1 MRITRRQLRRV
12 IREQIEISLIN
23 ESTEHLN
30 LPPTEEDPEDT
41 RTTQDII
48 DEVEGMWPDALAE
61 AEAYIRDPEYRRR
74 VVDKGYVSEEDFD
87 DFLDDVVSTF
97 ERTELLFDE
106 AGRNQD
112 AEATIVFTLRSSSYA
127 EQLQEVPEIS
137 INTENFRKRSPEIML
152 DILVHELTHVEE
164 ALLNAKAG
172 EATDVSAAFKD
183 ELLSIIHDQ
192 GSYRTQ
198 NRVRFDL
205 SDRESRETFATQVSI
220 FDRELYFDENSINEM
235 SVQELRNRLRELRAS
250 GVPMPEALAD
260 GEDMMWNELVEKYGE
275 IASQFLIAID
285 YSKDLGFLLDQVD
298 SIAQVSSDAGPSL
311 A

>member
-30 LPPTEEDPEDT
+30 LPPAEEDPEDT

-198 NRVRFDL
+198 NRARFDL
-205 SDRESRETFATQVSI
+205 SDRESRETFATQVNI

-250 GVPMPEALAD
+250 GVPMSEALAD

-285 YSKDLGFLLDQVD
+285 YSKDLGFLLDQID

>member
-1 MRITRRQLRRV
+1 MRITLRQLRRV
-12 IREQIEISLIN
+12 IREQIERSLTN

-30 LPPTEEDPEDT
+30 LPPVEQDPEDT
-41 RTTQDII
+41 RTTQDIV

-87 DFLDDVVSTF
+87 DFLDDVVDAF

-112 AEATIVFTLRSSSYA
+112 AEASIMFTLRSSSYA
-127 EQLQEVPEIS
+127 EQLQEVPQIS
-137 INTENFRKRSPEIML
+137 INTENIRKRSPGLML
-152 DILVHELTHVEE
+152 DILVHELVHVEE

-172 EATDVSAAFKD
+172 DASWSPAFKD

-192 GSYRTQ
+192 GSYRAQ
-198 NRVRFDL
+198 NRARFDL
-205 SDRESRETFATQVSI
+205 SDRESRGEFANQVNI
-220 FDRELYFDENSINEM
+220 FDRELYFDASGIDEM

-250 GVPMPEALAD
+250 GVPMSEALSD
-260 GEDMMWNELVEKYGE
+260 GEDMMMWGELVEKYGE

-285 YSKDLGFLLDQVD
+285 YSKDTSFLLDQID
-298 SIAQVSSDAGPSL
+298 SIAQTSSDAGPSF